1 MTDDKRVVYC
11 MKKWIKEIQ
20 EIEGTER
27 LEVKRAIHWIV
38 STWENEIHD
47 GTYCEDEEY
56 NEYLITGV
64 I

>member
-1 MTDDKRVVYC
+1 MTDNDRIVYC
-11 MKKWIKEIQ
+11 MKLWIKEIQ
-20 EIEGTER
+20 ENTDEDYR
-27 LEVKRAIHWIV
+27 KAIDWIV
-38 STWENEIHD
+38 GTWENEIHD